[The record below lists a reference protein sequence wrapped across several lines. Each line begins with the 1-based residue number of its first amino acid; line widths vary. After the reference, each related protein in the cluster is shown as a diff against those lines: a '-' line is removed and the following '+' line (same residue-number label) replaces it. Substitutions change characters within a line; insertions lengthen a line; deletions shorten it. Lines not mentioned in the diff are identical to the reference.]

1 MPYYSLQVTFA
12 TEEEGEEQL
21 LEYLQDMGISFL
33 EVLCH
38 DKVSDP
44 HFEAMV
50 FGVSVFGRSVDAA
63 LGSILA
69 QGRVS
74 IQTSCPVPNEAWTG
88 CVEPLALDKNIRQA
102 QIAETRTPGGAEE
115 AWLELRLDE

>member
-12 TEEEGEEQL
+12 TELDEEEQL
-21 LEYLQDMGISFL
+21 LEYLQEVGISFL

-50 FGVSVFGRSVDAA
+50 FGVSVFGRSAA
-63 LGSILA
+63 YNSTLV
-69 QGRVS
+69 QGRIS
-74 IQTSCPVPNEAWTG
+74 IQTSCPVPDTAWAN
-88 CVEPLALDKNIRQA
+88 CMPADANIRQA
-102 QIAETRTPGGAEE
+102 QIAETRTGVPVAVDSWIE
-115 AWLELRLDE
+115 LELAPVPA

>member
-12 TEEEGEEQL
+12 TELDEEEQL
-21 LEYLQDMGISFL
+21 LEYLQEVGISFL

-50 FGVSVFGRSVDAA
+50 FGVTCM
-63 LGSILA
+63 GSGTTT
-69 QGRVS
+69 QGRIS
-74 IQTSCPVPNEAWTG
+74 IQTSCYVPDA
-88 CVEPLALDKNIRQA
+88 
-102 QIAETRTPGGAEE
+102 
-115 AWLELRLDE
+115 AWLDCTGPLSLDTNITKAELAPQLVSETGMPKGHPTEWMNLPL